1 VLDKEAGGSIG
12 GLDHGCSR
20 RLIGQI
26 ATHLS
31 CEPADRFLPEWQT
44 PKERRK
50 SPAEEER
57 FANPWSPMRGIR
69 FFETAP
75 FDLSGPFPFHKG
87 DRGFESVFLQRGVY
101 CELDFRGAYYLGGA
115 CPPFWRSPSAVS
127 SGAGGEK
134 AGGFTLA
141 CVCLGM

>member
-1 VLDKEAGGSIG
+1 MARNAGATASKSHRFLAKVPSPRHRVPSVPAFPKMRVQAATRTFTDVGGSRGAEGKPSRSRPAGVEAGGSIG

-50 SPAEEER
+50 SPAEQER
-57 FANPWSPMRGIR
+57 FANPWSPHERDTI
-69 FFETAP
+69 F
-75 FDLSGPFPFHKG
+75 
-87 DRGFESVFLQRGVY
+87 
-101 CELDFRGAYYLGGA
+101 
-115 CPPFWRSPSAVS
+115 
-127 SGAGGEK
+127 
-134 AGGFTLA
+134 
-141 CVCLGM
+141 